1 MEYKRIAKRL
11 FFLTLIIIIVL
22 NLLNLY
28 PYFRIFIGSFGFGG
42 TIILWIIGN
51 AMHDDE

>member
-1 MEYKRIAKRL
+1 MEYKKIAKWL
-11 FFLTLIIIIVL
+11 FLLTLIIVILL
-22 NLLNLY
+22 NILNLY
-28 PYFRIFIGSFGFGG
+28 PYFRIFMGSFGFGG